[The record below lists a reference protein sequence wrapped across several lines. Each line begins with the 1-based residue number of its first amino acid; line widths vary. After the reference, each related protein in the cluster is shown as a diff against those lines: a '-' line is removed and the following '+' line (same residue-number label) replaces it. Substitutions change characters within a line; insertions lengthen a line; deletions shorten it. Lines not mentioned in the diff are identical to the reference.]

1 MGQPVR
7 VEIPILESPRAI
19 ARHIDLVLG
28 PAERDRSSILF
39 ALCDDR
45 AYPLTHA
52 AVDDLPLDP
61 PPEDCVR
68 CVEPFARALAA
79 KANGHG
85 GRGSML
91 VVLTR
96 PAPRDDLVEC
106 RWYHAVRDVCDR
118 FGLRMLGVY
127 LATHDAAIG
136 LPAGVDGR

>member
-1 MGQPVR
+1 MQVDHPM
-7 VEIPILESPRAI
+7 LESPHAI
-19 ARHIDLVLG
+19 ARHIDLILG

-39 ALCDDR
+39 ALCDER
-45 AYPLTHA
+45 AHPLTHA
-52 AVDDLPLDP
+52 AVDDIPLDP

-68 CVEPFARALAA
+68 CVEPFAKALA
-79 KANGHG
+79 GEVT
-85 GRGSML
+85 GRQGSML

-106 RWYHAVRDVCDR
+106 RWYHAVRDVCER

-127 LATHDAAIG
+127 LATPDAAIG